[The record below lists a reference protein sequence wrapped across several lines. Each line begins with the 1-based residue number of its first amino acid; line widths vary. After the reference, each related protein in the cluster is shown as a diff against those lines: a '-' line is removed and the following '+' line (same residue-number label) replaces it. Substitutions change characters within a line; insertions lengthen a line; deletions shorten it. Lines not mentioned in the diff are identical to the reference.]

1 MADQSISQLPA
12 ATLPLTGNELAVVV
26 QNGVTKQ
33 TLLQYISSTLA
44 PGVLIT
50 GVSFVGNN
58 LVFQYNNQTSQSVGP
73 IPGYVSASINGSGHL
88 ILTNSLGYNTDAG
101 QVVGAQGPQGP
112 QGTTGATGATG
123 ATGPAGANGV
133 AATITV
139 GVTNTG
145 APGSYA
151 SVNNSG
157 TSQNAVLNFTIPAG
171 ATGATGAQGPQ
182 GVPGQGVPP
191 GGVTNQVLAKADGTD
206 YNTVWKTIA
215 GAGTVTSIG
224 AGTGLSS
231 STTNPITNIGTL
243 SITNTAVISGSYG
256 TASNVAAFTVN
267 AQGQLTAASNTPIS
281 IAANQINTAIPNSG
295 LANSAVTIGTTSI
308 SLGSTSLTL
317 GGLTSVTVT
326 QDPVSAL
333 QLTTKQYV
341 DNIAQGLNTKAPVL
355 CATTAN
361 ITLSGEQTIDGVTT
375 SASRV
380 LVKNQSTS
388 SQNGIYLSGSGAWT
402 RTTDANTWNQLV
414 SAYVWVEEGTINGD
428 TGWVCTVDPGGTLG
442 VTAVT
447 WVQFSGAGTYTAGTG
462 LTLTG
467 TQFSITNTAVTAG
480 SYGSAT
486 QVGTFT
492 VNAQGQLTLAGNTT
506 VTPAVTSIT
515 GLGTG
520 VATALAVNVGTAG
533 AVVVNGGA
541 LGTPSSGTV
550 TNLTGTASINI
561 NGTVGATTPN
571 TGAFTTLSASSTVSG
586 TGFSNYL
593 ASPPAIGG
601 TTPNA
606 GTFSSLTLSGTSG
619 NFFGD
624 FSNATVLSRNSFKTS
639 TANASTGIYALPNGT
654 STAASWQAT
663 NAADPTNASKVL
675 IATNASTDV
684 QLTSGINGTGT
695 YLPLAFYNGGLGR
708 FVVGTSGQFGI
719 GPTASVNYGTSGQV
733 FTSGGPSAAP
743 TWNTLS
749 SVAVTT
755 FSAGTT
761 GFTPNTATSGAITL
775 AGTLNIANGGTG
787 ITAFGTGVQTALGQN
802 VTGSGGI
809 VLATSPTLVTPVLG
823 TPTSV
828 TLTNATGLPLTT
840 GVTGTLPIGNG
851 GTGQTTASAAF
862 NALSPI
868 TTTGDLIIGNGTNS
882 ATRLPIGTSGYLLTS
897 NGTSAVWTAAPA
909 TGVTSFQTSLS
920 GLTPSTGTTGA
931 VTLAGTLGY
940 ASGGTGSTAAPT
952 AGAIAY
958 GNGTAILLSSAG
970 TVGQALLSGGTGAP
984 TWGAAGATLA
994 TPSTNASFYPTFSN
1008 ATSGSF
1014 TTANVNTNFTFNPST
1029 GTLSSQYIN
1038 GTGTLSSNVAYGIF
1052 NIGTL
1057 GYSDVNIFAS
1067 YSANAN
1073 NYSQVILQNTSNGTV
1088 ASTDY
1093 IVSNDVGKSNSF
1105 YGDFGI
1111 NSSTFAGS
1119 GALNAAN
1126 SVYLYSAGSDLA
1138 IGTAN
1143 ANAIHFV
1150 VSGNTTDAMTISASG
1165 NVTATSLLTGAEVLA
1180 SNGLIQNANV
1190 VSTTYSIP
1198 AGTNSL
1204 SVGPISLANGVTITV
1219 PAGNRWVVL

>member
-58 LVFQYNNQTSQSVGP
+58 LVFQYNNGTSESVGP

-88 ILTNSLGYNTDAG
+88 ILTNSLGYTTDAG

-112 QGTTGATGATG
+112 QGATGATGAMG

-151 SVNNSG
+151 AVNNSG

-231 STTNPITNIGTL
+231 STTNPITNVGTL
-243 SITNTAVISGSYG
+243 SITNTGVSAGSYG

-295 LANSAVTIGTTSI
+295 LANSSLTYNGVTVALGSSGTITAVNPNALTISTGLALNSGTTYDGSAARTLTIDSTVVTLTGSQTLTNKSI
-308 SLGSTSLTL
+308 DGSTNTLTNIPNNSLSNSTVTL
-317 GGLTSVTVT
+317 GTTVIPLGGTALAPVGLTSVTVT
-326 QDPVSAL
+326 QDPTTGL
-333 QLTTKQYV
+333 QLATKAYV
-341 DNIAQGLNTKAPVL
+341 DNALAAGITVHQSVVDDPEINLSATYVDGGTTPTWTSI
-355 CATTAN
+355 TTAN
-361 ITLSGEQTIDGVTT
+361 TLNTGSAHGLVANNVIVFGTTTNGITAGTPYYVYSVPSSTSITLSLTYEGSQITTLTNGTGLTITSRANSGVGATLTSTTNGPLVYEGYTFALNDRALILGQT
-375 SASRV
+375 
-380 LVKNQSTS
+380 NQA
-388 SQNGIYLSGSGAWT
+388 QNGVYTVTQVGVASVSPWILT
-402 RTTDANTWNQLV
+402 RASDANTYTPNSATGLDQGAYFLV
-414 SAYVWVEEGTINGD
+414 TGGGDAGEAYVLNTSGTI
-428 TGWVCTVDPGGTLG
+428 VFGT
-442 VTAVT
+442 TALT
-447 WVQFSGAGTYTAGTG
+447 FAQFSQVQNYTAGTG
-462 LTLTG
+462 LSLSG
-467 TQFSITNTAVTAG
+467 TNVFSLANTAVTAG

-492 VNAQGQLTLAGNTT
+492 VNAQGQLTTAGNTT
-506 VTPAVTSIT
+506 VTPAVGSIT

-520 VATALAVNVGTAG
+520 VATALAVNTGSAG
-533 AVVVNGGA
+533 AFVVNGGA
-541 LGTPSSGTV
+541 LGTPSSGTL
-550 TNLTGTASINI
+550 TNATGLPLTTGVTGT
-561 NGTVGATTPN
+561 
-571 TGAFTTLSASSTVSG
+571 L
-586 TGFSNYL
+586 
-593 ASPPAIGG
+593 
-601 TTPNA
+601 
-606 GTFSSLTLSGTSG
+606 
-619 NFFGD
+619 
-624 FSNATVLSRNSFKTS
+624 
-639 TANASTGIYALPNGT
+639 GIT
-654 STAASWQAT
+654 
-663 NAADPTNASKVL
+663 
-675 IATNASTDV
+675 
-684 QLTSGINGTGT
+684 
-695 YLPLAFYNGGLGR
+695 
-708 FVVGTSGQFGI
+708 
-719 GPTASVNYGTSGQV
+719 
-733 FTSGGPSAAP
+733 
-743 TWNTLS
+743 
-749 SVAVTT
+749 
-755 FSAGTT
+755 
-761 GFTPNTATSGAITL
+761 
-775 AGTLNIANGGTG
+775 NGGTG
-787 ITAFGTGVQTALGQN
+787 ITSFGTGVQTALGQN

-809 VLATSPTLVTPVLG
+809 VLATSPTLVTPALGTPTSVTLTNATGLPLTTGVTGLLPIANGGTNGAVTPTAGAIAYGNGTAHVFSAAGTTGQYLVSGGTGAPTWATISSSLVSSFSAGTTGFTPNTATTGAVTLAGTLNIANGGTGITSFGTGVQTALGQNVTGSGGIVLATSPTLVTPALG

-940 ASGGTGSTAAPT
+940 SSGGTGGTATPT
-952 AGAIAY
+952 AGGVPY
-958 GNGTAILLSSAG
+958 GTGTAYAFTAAG
-970 TVGQALLSGGTGAP
+970 TTGQILQSNGSSAP
-984 TWGAAGATLA
+984 TWVTFQGGATIG
-994 TPSTNASFYPTFSN
+994 NASAN
-1008 ATSGSF
+1008 ATYYPVFANSTTGTF
-1014 TTANVNTNFTFNPST
+1014 TAANVSATYTFNPST
-1029 GTLSSQYIN
+1029 GDLKAPQYI
-1038 GTGTLSSNVAYGIF
+1038 
-1052 NIGTL
+1052 
-1057 GYSDVNIFAS
+1057 
-1067 YSANAN
+1067 
-1073 NYSQVILQNTSNGTV
+1073 
-1088 ASTDY
+1088 ST
-1093 IVSNDVGKSNSF
+1093 
-1105 YGDFGI
+1105 
-1111 NSSTFAGS
+1111 
-1119 GALNAAN
+1119 
-1126 SVYLYSAGSDLA
+1126 
-1138 IGTAN
+1138 
-1143 ANAIHFV
+1143 
-1150 VSGNTTDAMTISASG
+1150 
-1165 NVTATSLLTGAEVLA
+1165 
-1180 SNGLIQNANV
+1180 NGLIENANT
-1190 VSTTYSIP
+1190 VSTTYTMT
-1198 AGTNSL
+1198 AGNNAL
-1204 SVGPISLANGVTITV
+1204 SVGPMAVANGVTITV